1 METIM
6 KLCVFPNDPIIAYYE
21 KGEIKKQYYNPEN
34 FFDEVHIISFIEKDV
49 DAAKV
54 KTLVG
59 DSILKIHSVGKIN
72 LKNKNKHI
80 KKIIELVKTIN
91 PDVIRAYNPLVEGWF
106 AAKCAKELNIPFF
119 LSLHTQFDYNR
130 KLMKKTNLKKFL
142 ALKYTEKF
150 IEPFV
155 LKTADK
161 IIIVFKIIEAYV
173 LKHVNQKPEIL
184 HNKIDFEK
192 YANANSIK
200 SLPKPL
206 IISVGRLIPE
216 KNHECIIRAM
226 EKIDAHYLIIGD
238 GNLFSYLSDLIKNL
252 KIENKITIKKSIPN
266 IEIPKY
272 YKSAQIFALAYD
284 PEQEGLPIP
293 VIEAMASGLPII
305 IPNLKMEYSEGIE
318 DSVIFSERNPSAF
331 SEKIERLLNDVNL
344 QKKYAQ
350 LSQDRA
356 HMFDKKKIE
365 KREREI
371 YQELIEKLN

>member
-1 METIM
+1 M
-6 KLCVFPNDPIIAYYE
+6 KLCIFPNDPIMAYYE

-49 DAAKV
+49 DVSKV
-54 KTLVG
+54 KILVG

>member
-1 METIM
+1 M
-6 KLCVFPNDPIIAYYE
+6 KLCIFPNDPIMAYYE

-34 FFDEVHIISFIEKDV
+34 FFDEIHIISFIEKDI

-54 KTLVG
+54 KILVG
-59 DSILKIHSVGKIN
+59 NSILKIYSVGKIN
-72 LKNKNKHI
+72 LKNRNKRI

-130 KLMKKTNLKKFL
+130 KLVKKTNLKKFL

-161 IIIVFKIIEAYV
+161 ITIVFKIIEPYV

-192 YANANSIK
+192 YVNADPIE

-206 IISVGRLIPE
+206 IISVGRLIPQ

-226 EKIDAHYLIIGD
+226 KRIDAHYLIIGD
-238 GNLFSYLSDLIKNL
+238 GDLFSYLSDLIKNL
-252 KIENKITIKKSIPN
+252 KMESKVTIKKSIPN
-266 IEIPKY
+266 IEIPNY

-293 VIEAMASGLPII
+293 VIEAMASGLPVI
-305 IPNLKMEYSEGIE
+305 IPNLKHEYSEGMN
-318 DSVIFSERNPSAF
+318 DVVIFSERNPSSF
-331 SEKIERLLNDVNL
+331 SEKIQKLLDNVDL
-344 QKKYAQ
+344 QKKYAR
-350 LSQDRA
+350 LSQNKA
-356 HMFDKKKIE
+356 QMFDNKKIE
-365 KREREI
+365 RREREI
-371 YQELIEKLN
+371 YQELIKNLNKL

>member
-1 METIM
+1 M

>member
-1 METIM
+1 M
-6 KLCVFPNDPIIAYYE
+6 KLCIFPNDPIIAYFE
-21 KGEIKKQYYNPEN
+21 KGEIKERYYNPEN
-34 FFDEVHIISFIEKDV
+34 LFDEVHIVSFIEKDV
-49 DAAKV
+49 DVSKV

-130 KLMKKTNLKKFL
+130 KLIKKNNLKKFL
-142 ALKYTEKF
+142 GLKYTEKF

-155 LKTADK
+155 LKTANK
-161 IIIVFKIIEAYV
+161 ITIVFKIIEPYV
-173 LKHVNQKPEIL
+173 LKYVNKKPEIL

-192 YANANSIK
+192 YTNANSIE

-216 KNHECIIRAM
+216 KNHECIIKAM
-226 EKIDAHYLIIGD
+226 KNIDAHCLIIGD
-238 GNLFSYLSDLIKNL
+238 GNLFSRLSDLIKNL
-252 KIENKITIKKSIPN
+252 QIENKVTIKKSVPN
-266 IEIPKY
+266 IEIQNY
-272 YKSAQIFALAYD
+272 YKSADIFALAYD
-284 PEQEGLPIP
+284 PEQEALPIP
-293 VIEAMASGLPII
+293 VIEAMASGLPVI
-305 IPNLKMEYSEGIE
+305 IPNLKHGYSE
-318 DSVIFSERNPSAF
+318 DMDDVVIFSERNPSSF
-331 SEKIERLLNDVNL
+331 SEKIQKLLDNVDL

-350 LSQDRA
+350 LSQNKAR
-356 HMFDKKKIE
+356 MFDNKKIE
-365 KREREI
+365 RREREI
-371 YQELIEKLN
+371 YQELIKNLNKL

>member
-1 METIM
+1 M
-6 KLCVFPNDPIIAYYE
+6 KLCIFPNDPIISYFE
-21 KGEIKKQYYNPEN
+21 KGEIKERYYNPKN
-34 FFDEVHIISFIEKDV
+34 LFDEVHIVSFIEKDV
-49 DAAKV
+49 DAEKV

-130 KLMKKTNLKKFL
+130 KLIQKNNLKKFL
-142 ALKYTEKF
+142 GLKYTEKF

-161 IIIVFKIIEAYV
+161 ITIVFKIIEPYV
-173 LKHVNQKPEIL
+173 LKYVNKKPEIL
-184 HNKIDFEK
+184 HNKIDCEK
-192 YANANSIK
+192 YANANSIE

-216 KNHECIIRAM
+216 KNHECIIKAM
-226 EKIDAHYLIIGD
+226 KNIDAHCLIIGD
-238 GNLFSYLSDLIKNL
+238 GNLFSHLSDLIKNL
-252 KIENKITIKKSIPN
+252 QIENKVTIKKSVPN
-266 IEIPKY
+266 IEIQNY
-272 YKSAQIFALAYD
+272 YKSADIFALAYD
-284 PEQEGLPIP
+284 PQQEGLPIP
-293 VIEAMASGLPII
+293 VIEAMASGLPVI
-305 IPNLKMEYSEGIE
+305 IPNLKRRYSEDMDDVG
-318 DSVIFSERNPSAF
+318 IFSERNPSSF
-331 SEKIERLLNDVNL
+331 SEKIQKLLDNVDL

-350 LSQDRA
+350 LSQNKA
-356 HMFDKKKIE
+356 QMFDNKKIE
-365 KREREI
+365 RRETEI
-371 YQELIEKLN
+371 YQELIKNFNKL

>member
-1 METIM
+1 M
-6 KLCVFPNDPIIAYYE
+6 KLCIFPNDPIIAYYE

-49 DAAKV
+49 DVSKV

-72 LKNKNKHI
+72 LKNRNKHI

-142 ALKYTEKF
+142 SLKYTEKF

-161 IIIVFKIIEAYV
+161 ITIVFKIIESYV
-173 LKHVNQKPEIL
+173 LKYVNQKPEIL

-331 SEKIERLLNDVNL
+331 SEKIEKLLNNVNL

-350 LSQDRA
+350 LSQDKA

>member
-1 METIM
+1 M
-6 KLCVFPNDPIIAYYE
+6 KLCIFPNDPIIAYYE

-49 DAAKV
+49 DVSKV

-72 LKNKNKHI
+72 LKNRNKHI

-161 IIIVFKIIEAYV
+161 ITIVFKIIESYV
-173 LKHVNQKPEIL
+173 LKYVNQKPEIL

-331 SEKIERLLNDVNL
+331 SEKIEGLLNDVNL